1 MVSRSRE
8 SVKDKPTEPELEG
21 NIRKPTS
28 ASVAV
33 WQAESQD
40 AQVSAGG
47 LGAMLGEVSKVS
59 MEEIDQLISEL
70 ETLRRKLQNDGD
82 RIERDIRQSDLNQR
96 SHPNFSWKGQHHS
109 ERDLAPQHAKSKTA
123 A

>member
-82 RIERDIRQSDLNQR
+82 RIERDIRQHAAL
-96 SHPNFSWKGQHHS
+96 S
-109 ERDLAPQHAKSKTA
+109 EQATRLTKIVSEGMKQLPTRA
-123 A
+123 